1 MTFRKVET
9 CIWNDEKFSKLSHDS
24 QLCFLFI
31 LTHPAMTS
39 LGAMRATIAG
49 LAAEL
54 KYSEKQFRAA
64 INAAASMIVVDETA
78 CFIWLPNFLKYNRP
92 ENSNVVKHYRNAAE
106 ALPECELKAEL
117 IARTREFLKDFPE
130 SFQKAFE
137 EVFPEPLHKP
147 YSKPSDKPFTEPC
160 TEPSPEPSRNGMPN
174 QEPEPEQEPKQER
187 ERESGGSPLPHDF
200 SLTEELRKDAAEI
213 GIIS

>member
-39 LGAMRATIAG
+39 LGAMRATVAG

-54 KYSEKQFRAA
+54 KYTEKQFRAA
-64 INAAASMIVVDETA
+64 INSAVGMIVVDETA
-78 CFIWLPNFLKYNRP
+78 CFVWLPNFLKYNRP

-117 IARTREFLKDFPE
+117 IARTREFLKDFAE

-137 EVFPEPLHKP
+137 EVFREPLQKP
-147 YSKPSDKPFTEPC
+147 YSRPFAQSSHELSDELSDEPF
-160 TEPSPEPSRNGMPN
+160 RNGMPN
-174 QEPEPEQEPKQER
+174 QEQEQKQEQE
-187 ERESGGSPLPHDF
+187 
-200 SLTEELRKDAAEI
+200 
-213 GIIS
+213 